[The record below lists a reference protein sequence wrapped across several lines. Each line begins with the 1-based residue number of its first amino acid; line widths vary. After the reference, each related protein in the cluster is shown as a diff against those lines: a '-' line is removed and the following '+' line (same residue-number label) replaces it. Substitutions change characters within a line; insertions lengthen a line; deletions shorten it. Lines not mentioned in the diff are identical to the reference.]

1 MINALLATKKNMTS
15 TYDAR
20 GRRVGATILEVQPNI
35 VTQIKTTETKDG
47 YKAVQ
52 LGYGSKKSTKQPQT
66 GLLKKLGSEQKV
78 RWMRE
83 VRTQED
89 TDVKPGQEIKLSQ
102 VFSVGDSVKVTATS
116 KGKGFQGG
124 VRRHGFAGGPKTHG
138 QSDRHRA
145 PGSVGQ
151 TTTPGRVYRGKRMA
165 GHMGLET
172 SSTRNL
178 EVVAVDRKNNLITVK
193 GAVPG
198 VVGGLVTIT
207 KLGRIKGYIAPP
219 EPELTEEELAE
230 QEKEAQRATEQAETT
245 ESTENAETTQPT
257 EQSQP
262 AEVTESEQPADA
274 EAPQDATEKEGNP
287 DGNDK

>member
-35 VTQIKTTETKDG
+35 VTQIKTTETSDG
-47 YKAVQ
+47 YQAVQ
-52 LGYGSKKSTKQPQT
+52 LGYGSKKSAKRPQT
-66 GLLKKLGSEQKV
+66 GLMKKLNSDLKV

-83 VRTQED
+83 IRTQED
-89 TDVKPGQEIKLSQ
+89 TDVKPGQELKVSQ
-102 VFSVGDSVKVTATS
+102 VFSIGDSVKVTGTS

-145 PGSVGQ
+145 PGSIGSG
-151 TTTPGRVYRGKRMA
+151 TTPGRVYKGKNMA
-165 GHMGLET
+165 GHMGMET
-172 SSTRNL
+172 STARNL
-178 EVVAVDRKNNLITVK
+178 EVIAIDRKNNLITIK

-198 VVGGLVTIT
+198 VIGGLVTIT

-219 EPELTEEELAE
+219 EPEVEEEE
-230 QEKEAQRATEQAETT
+230 NEEPNESNVEPTQTAET
-245 ESTENAETTQPT
+245 SQPT
-257 EQSQP
+257 EQVEMTQP
-262 AEVTESEQPADA
+262 EQPADA
-274 EAPQDATEKEGNP
+274 EAPHDATEKEGDQN
-287 DGNDK
+287 GNS